1 MVQIPL
7 RRAHRLR
14 AIILASPTKKRRPH
28 STERTPT
35 AWHTN
40 DEYTNAEASEE
51 ANASS
56 AVANVSKNRIL
67 PIPTP
72 ARHWLHQSCSY
83 KRVSSV
89 GPFYDGLTA
98 ARWRAERFLG
108 PLAARGS
115 GCVLK
120 TSRVSC
126 CLITLSSS
134 SAPASLSS
142 SIIPISGRIYSWV
155 SSRSCSG
162 VWARTERVVAERRRL
177 VMISPPLH
185 TETGPHNLLPNCL
198 GRCSL
203 CAPCLSSCMSAQR
216 DEERRIDGQRTG
228 TARPFPLWRLP
239 SGPYSPPIDPIFESG
254 IAPRPE

>member
-14 AIILASPTKKRRPH
+14 AITLASPIKKLRPQP
-28 STERTPT
+28 TERAPT

-40 DEYTNAEASEE
+40 DEYKNAEASEE
-51 ANASS
+51 ASASS
-56 AVANVSKNRIL
+56 AVANASENRIL

-72 ARHWLHQSCSY
+72 RHWLHQSCSY

-98 ARWRAERFLG
+98 ARRRAERFLG
-108 PLAARGS
+108 LLAARGS
-115 GCVLK
+115 GCALR

-142 SIIPISGRIYSWV
+142 SIIPISGRICSWV

-177 VMISPPLH
+177 VMISPPCVRRPDNVASAAGFLFSGSMSPSI
-185 TETGPHNLLPNCL
+185 TVECHNVIFRVVHVEQAAVMFHND
-198 GRCSL
+198 CS
-203 CAPCLSSCMSAQR
+203 
-216 DEERRIDGQRTG
+216 EI
-228 TARPFPLWRLP
+228 
-239 SGPYSPPIDPIFESG
+239 
-254 IAPRPE
+254 